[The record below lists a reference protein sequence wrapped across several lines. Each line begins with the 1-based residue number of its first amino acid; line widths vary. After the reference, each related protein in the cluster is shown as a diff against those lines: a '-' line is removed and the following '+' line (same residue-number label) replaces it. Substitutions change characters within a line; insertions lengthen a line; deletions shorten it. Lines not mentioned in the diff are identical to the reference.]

1 MKSGSRAIWIVAL
14 AVGVLWPSRV
24 LSPLD
29 GIPLSGAFEAVLLG
43 VALPALVWL
52 NPVGLRQPLVRI
64 AIVSLLVLKAV
75 ALAAVPQQGL
85 CARFTTTAPFGGVI
99 STIDINE
106 PAGLLRSWDVRA
118 DWRSASPRC
127 TAIFDRPYASR
138 ERFPIWFVNLLQ
150 ALRPDG
156 DVAIDIDGYV
166 NVNESGTFSIERG
179 PDLALA
185 GLLDSVRMTDAGTVL
200 SAEVPAGTH
209 RLQLHGSSRG
219 SNWQFIPRWNGR
231 DAYAAARLTTSAQ
244 SAVGTTIARPLSMLM
259 TLSVAMLLLTL
270 VTGAATNRQLVG
282 PGVAFGLFAALVVS
296 ALVFAG
302 HFERFAP
309 LLLLGGVMVP
319 VRRHQ
324 QSMRIAFLLL
334 GIPWLTF
341 FVVRSL
347 PQLETVTTYSL
358 GDDWHIYQSAA
369 YSIVLNGQW
378 LRGGSDV
385 FLFQPLYRW
394 TVGALHIVFGD
405 PSVGETYLDAASLL
419 ASALLGFALVKPVAG
434 FRAAIAASALTLA
447 TFTIGPIWYLIG
459 RGLSEIAGL
468 GWMSLAVMFLLRA
481 RLGRWRS
488 AALAGAFAVAMFLT
502 RLNHLLLA
510 GFLLAALLP
519 LRAPAAIAQLSA
531 AFARVRIRTAAAY
544 ATIVVVGI
552 LLYSA
557 RTWWYS
563 GHFSVT
569 YGTSFGVQQT
579 GLRPSTVLSP
589 SVWTKIGE
597 AFAAQVSMQEPPALD
612 PRAVLLVV
620 GALLSVLAL
629 LQLPWAN
636 QLPAGLALLTFGTLA
651 GSFIAHTHEYPGRMS
666 VHVVPF
672 AVAMSVCAAAR
683 LIRDVNSVTHKGH

>member
-1 MKSGSRAIWIVAL
+1 VKSGSRAIWIVAL
-14 AVGVLWPSRV
+14 AASVLWPSRV

-29 GIPLSGAFEAVLLG
+29 GIPLNGAFEAVLIG

-64 AIVSLLVLKAV
+64 AIVGLLVLKAV
-75 ALAAVPQQGL
+75 ALVAVPQQGL

-99 STIDINE
+99 STIDIDE

-138 ERFPIWFVNLLQ
+138 ERFPVWFVNLLQ

-166 NVNESGTFSIERG
+166 NVNQSGTFSIERDA
-179 PDLALA
+179 DLAI
-185 GLLDSVRMTDAGTVL
+185 GGSIGGVPMSVAGTVL
-200 SAEVPAGTH
+200 SAEVAAGSH
-209 RLQLHGSSRG
+209 RLQLHGSGRG
-219 SNWQFIPRWNGR
+219 PNWQFIPRWNGR
-231 DAYAAARLTTSAQ
+231 DAYSAARLTTSAA
-244 SAVGTTIARPLSMLM
+244 SAVVTTIARPLSILI
-259 TLSVAMLLLTL
+259 TLSVAMLLLAL
-270 VTGAATNRQLVG
+270 ATGVATNRQFVG
-282 PGVAFGLFAALVVS
+282 PGAGFGLSAALVVS
-296 ALVFAG
+296 ALAFSG
-302 HFERFAP
+302 RFERFAP
-309 LLLLGGVMVP
+309 LLLLGGAMVP
-319 VRRHQ
+319 VRRYQ
-324 QSMRIAFLLL
+324 QSMRIAFVLL

-341 FVVRSL
+341 FVVRSW

-358 GDDWHIYQSAA
+358 GDDWHMYQSAA
-369 YSIVLNGQW
+369 YSIFLNGQW

-434 FRAAIAASALTLA
+434 FRAAIAASALILA
-447 TFTIGPIWYLIG
+447 TFTIGPTWYLIG

-519 LRAPAAIAQLSA
+519 LRAPAAIAPLSA
-531 AFARVRIRTAAAY
+531 AFARVRIRTAAVY

-597 AFAAQVSMQEPPALD
+597 AFAAQVSMHEPPALD
-612 PRAVLLVV
+612 PRAVLLAV

-636 QLPAGLALLTFGTLA
+636 RLPAGLALLTFGTLA
-651 GSFIAHTHEYPGRMS
+651 GSLIAHTHEYPGRMS

-683 LIRDVNSVTHKGH
+683 LIRDVNSATHKVH

>member
-1 MKSGSRAIWIVAL
+1 M
-14 AVGVLWPSRV
+14 

-29 GIPLSGAFEAVLLG
+29 GIPLNGAFEAVLLG

-52 NPVGLRQPLVRI
+52 NPVGLRQPLVRL

-99 STIDINE
+99 STIDIDE

-156 DVAIDIDGYV
+156 DVAIAIDGYV
-166 NVNESGTFSIERG
+166 NVSQSGTFSIERG
-179 PDLALA
+179 ADLAIA
-185 GLLDSVRMTDAGTVL
+185 GSIGGVPMSVAGTVL
-200 SAEVPAGTH
+200 SAEVPAGSH
-209 RLQLHGSSRG
+209 RLQLHGSGRG
-219 SNWQFIPRWNGR
+219 PDWQFIPRWNGR
-231 DAYAAARLTTSAQ
+231 DAYSAARLTTSAQ

-259 TLSVAMLLLTL
+259 TLSVAMLLLAL
-270 VTGAATNRQLVG
+270 ATGAATNRQFVG
-282 PGVAFGLFAALVVS
+282 PGAGFGLLAALVVS
-296 ALVFAG
+296 ALAFSG
-302 HFERFAP
+302 RFERFAP
-309 LLLLGGVMVP
+309 LLLVGGAMVP

-324 QSMRIAFLLL
+324 QSMRIAFVLL

-358 GDDWHIYQSAA
+358 GDDWHMYQSAA
-369 YSIVLNGQW
+369 YSIFLNGQW

-419 ASALLGFALVKPVAG
+419 ASALLGFTLVKPVAG
-434 FRAAIAASALTLA
+434 FRAAIAASALILA

-481 RLGRWRS
+481 RLGRSRS
-488 AALAGAFAVAMFLT
+488 AALAGAFAVLMFLT
-502 RLNHLLLA
+502 RLNHLLLT

-531 AFARVRIRTAAAY
+531 AFARVRVRTAAAY

-552 LLYSA
+552 LLYSGSDVVVLRA
-557 RTWWYS
+557 LQRDLRNEFRCPANRFAS
-563 GHFSVT
+563 INRPLA
-569 YGTSFGVQQT
+569 FGVDEDRGGVSGSSVDAGT
-579 GLRPSTVLSP
+579 AGARSAGCAAGGGRGVVGSRVVAAAMGESTASRTRASDFRDARRIVRRSYARI
-589 SVWTKIGE
+589 SGQDVGSRRAVRRGDVGVCRGE
-597 AFAAQVSMQEPPALD
+597 ADTGREFGNAQ
-612 PRAVLLVV
+612 
-620 GALLSVLAL
+620 GAL
-629 LQLPWAN
+629 N
-636 QLPAGLALLTFGTLA
+636 DG
-651 GSFIAHTHEYPGRMS
+651 
-666 VHVVPF
+666 
-672 AVAMSVCAAAR
+672 
-683 LIRDVNSVTHKGH
+683 

>member
-1 MKSGSRAIWIVAL
+1 VKSGSRAIWIVAL

-29 GIPLSGAFEAVLLG
+29 GIPLNGAFEAVLLG

-185 GLLDSVRMTDAGTVL
+185 GLLGSVRMTDAGTVL

-270 VTGAATNRQLVG
+270 ASGAATNRQLVG

-302 HFERFAP
+302 RFERFAP

-358 GDDWHIYQSAA
+358 GDDWHMYQSAA

-636 QLPAGLALLTFGTLA
+636 QLPAGIALLTFGTLA

-683 LIRDVNSVTHKGH
+683 LIRDVNSVTHKVH